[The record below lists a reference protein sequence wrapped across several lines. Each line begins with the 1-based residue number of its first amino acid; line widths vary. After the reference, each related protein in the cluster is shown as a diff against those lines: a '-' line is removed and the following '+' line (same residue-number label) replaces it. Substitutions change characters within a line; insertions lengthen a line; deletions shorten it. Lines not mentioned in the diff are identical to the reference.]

1 MDKKILIIFLIAIVA
16 FSISCV
22 SAADSNEIVMNSSD
36 AVSIG
41 EDVSVDD
48 GAFANPVTSEDSQ
61 VVGDPSSEGVWVA
74 TTGDDTNDGS
84 QANPVASVSKAV
96 DLAQS
101 GSTIHIKEGTYNHGK
116 ISLNKT
122 LSFVGEGK
130 VILNSNGAN
139 VFACEKDGYNL
150 EFTNLVFTGVSS
162 TAGTSCGLKVGGN
175 GNLKV
180 INCTFTVISA

>member
-36 AVSIG
+36 AVSIS

-61 VVGDPSSEGVWVA
+61 VVGDPSSDGVWVA

-101 GSTIHIKEGTYNHGK
+101 GATIHIKEGTYNQGK
-116 ISLNKT
+116 IGLNKS

-139 VFACEKDGYNL
+139 VFECLENDCTL

-162 TAGTSCGLKVGGN
+162 ASGSSCGLRVGGN
-175 GNLKV
+175 GK
-180 INCTFTVISA
+180 S